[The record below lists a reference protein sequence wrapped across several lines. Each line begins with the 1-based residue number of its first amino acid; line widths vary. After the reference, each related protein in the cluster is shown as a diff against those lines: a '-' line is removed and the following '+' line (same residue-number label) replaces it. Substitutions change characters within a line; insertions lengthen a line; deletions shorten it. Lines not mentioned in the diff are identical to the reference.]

1 MISGAMDST
10 ARGREKNGGDAAPLA
25 LRAVGVRKR
34 YGHVEAL
41 RHVDIDV
48 HYGEIVAVVG
58 DNGAGKS
65 TFVKVVAGVHEPD
78 GGDLWLDDERVTF
91 RSPHDARKSGIEI
104 VHQDLAL
111 APDLPV
117 WANLF
122 LGRPRCRRGAL
133 RGFRWLDKRS
143 MRQEAEQQLERLNIS
158 LPSVDMAVENL
169 SGGQRQA
176 IAVARGVA
184 WGRKLI
190 LLDEP
195 TNNLG
200 VAEQVEVLRLVE
212 RLATEGL
219 GVVLVSH
226 NLEHVFRLA
235 HRIVVFRHGRTV
247 ASAPT
252 RETKSEQVIGWI
264 TGLNGTSTANEED

>member
-1 MISGAMDST
+1 LIESAMDSS
-10 ARGREKNGGDAAPLA
+10 ARSREDRVGHALTPA
-25 LRAVGVRKR
+25 LRAAGVRKR

-41 RHVDIDV
+41 RHIDIDV

-78 GGDLWLDDERVTF
+78 AGNLWLDEEQVTF
-91 RSPHDARKSGIEI
+91 RSPHDARKAGIEI

-122 LGRPRCRRGAL
+122 LGRPRCRGGLL
-133 RGFRWLDKRS
+133 RGLRWLDKRS
-143 MRQEAEQQLERLNIS
+143 MRQEAERQLERLNIS

-200 VAEQVEVLRLVE
+200 VAEQLEVLRLVE

-219 GVVLVSH
+219 GVLLVSH

-235 HRIVVFRHGRTV
+235 HRIVVFRQGRTV

-264 TGLNGTSTANEED
+264 TGLHGTTTANEED

>member
-1 MISGAMDST
+1 MSGRGDVT
-10 ARGREKNGGDAAPLA
+10 GDGARSA
-25 LRAVGVRKR
+25 LRAVGIRKR

-41 RHVDIDV
+41 RHVDVDV
-48 HYGEIVAVVG
+48 HYGEVVGVVG

-78 GGDLWLDDERVTF
+78 GGDLWLDDEPVAF
-91 RSPHDARKSGIEI
+91 HSPQDARRAGIEI

-122 LGRPRCRRGAL
+122 LGRPRCAGGPL
-133 RGFRWLDKRS
+133 RPVRWLDKRS
-143 MRQEAEQQLERLNIS
+143 MRREAARQLDRLQIS
-158 LPSVDMAVENL
+158 LPSVDTAVDDL

-200 VAEQVEVLRLVE
+200 VAEQLEVLRLVE
-212 RLATEGL
+212 RLAGEGL
-219 GVVLVSH
+219 GIVLVSH

-235 HRIVVFRHGRTV
+235 HRIVVFRHGTTV
-247 ASAPT
+247 ASAAT
-252 RETKSEQVIGWI
+252 VETGSEEVIGWI
-264 TGLNGTSTANEED
+264 TGLNRTTVDTEGA

>member
-1 MISGAMDST
+1 MTEAQVELPT
-10 ARGREKNGGDAAPLA
+10 EPV
-25 LRAVGVRKR
+25 LRAVGLRKR
-34 YGHVEAL
+34 YGHVEAM
-41 RHVDIDV
+41 RHVDLDV
-48 HYGEIVAVVG
+48 HYGEIVGIVG

-65 TFVKVVAGVHEPD
+65 TFVKTVAGVHEPD
-78 GGDLWLDDERVTF
+78 AGHLEIDGNRVAF
-91 RSPHDARKSGIEI
+91 YSPHDSHRAGIEV

-122 LGRPRCRRGAL
+122 LGRPRRVRGVL
-133 RGFRWLDKRS
+133 GTVGWLDKRA
-143 MRQEAEQQLERLNIS
+143 MRREAVAQLERLHIS
-158 LPSVDMAVENL
+158 LKSVDVPVEDL

-200 VAEQVEVLRLVE
+200 VPEQLEVLRLIE
-212 RLATEGL
+212 RLANEGL
-219 GVVLVSH
+219 GVVVVSH

-235 HRIVVFRHGRTV
+235 QRIVVFRHGLTV
-247 ASAPT
+247 AEARVS
-252 RETKSEQVIGWI
+252 ETTNEEVIGWI
-264 TGLNGTSTANEED
+264 TGLHATATASTSEHRHRPAHH